1 MTLLP
6 LALKSLRN
14 RRFAALL
21 TLATIACSVALL
33 LGVERVRDEARR
45 SFASTVSG
53 TDLIVG
59 ARSGPVNLLL
69 YAVFHLG
76 EANAAVSWASYQEL
90 AAQPEVAWAVP
101 LSLGD
106 SHRGFRVVGTSADF
120 FTRYRY
126 GAQHAL
132 EFSAGTPFADLYDA
146 VIGADVADKLGY
158 APGTSIVLS
167 HGIGSL
173 AEQHADKPFRVV
185 GVLARSGTPVD
196 ASVFIDLPAVEA
208 LHADWQ
214 SGTHLPQLAVS
225 AEDARQMDL
234 TPKSVSAILVGL
246 KSRAAAFGLKRRI
259 DEYRAEPLLAILPGV
274 TLQELWQLVGG
285 AENAL
290 RATSALV
297 VVTGLLGMLTALVT
311 TLNERRREMAVLRAL
326 GAPARTVFG
335 LMLLEAL
342 LLTAGGALLGVLL
355 LAIALVAG
363 SDFAATHYGLNL
375 TRTDVSAHE
384 LGLLA
389 AVLFGGL
396 TAGTIPAALAYR
408 RALADGLSLRW

>member
-1 MTLLP
+1 
-6 LALKSLRN
+6 
-14 RRFAALL
+14 
-21 TLATIACSVALL
+21 
-33 LGVERVRDEARR
+33 
-45 SFASTVSG
+45 
-53 TDLIVG
+53 
-59 ARSGPVNLLL
+59 
-69 YAVFHLG
+69 
-76 EANAAVSWASYQEL
+76 
-90 AAQPEVAWAVP
+90 
-101 LSLGD
+101 
-106 SHRGFRVVGTSADF
+106 
-120 FTRYRY
+120 
-126 GAQHAL
+126 
-132 EFSAGTPFADLYDA
+132 
-146 VIGADVADKLGY
+146 VIGAEVADKLGY
-158 APGTSIVLS
+158 APGTSIVLA
-167 HGIGSL
+167 HGIGTL

-196 ASVFIDLPAVEA
+196 ASVLIALPAVEA

-214 SGTHLPQLAVS
+214 SGAHLPQFAVS
-225 AEDARQMDL
+225 ADAARRLDL
-234 TPKSVSAILVGL
+234 TPKSVSAVLLGL
-246 KSRAAAFGLKRRI
+246 KSRAAAFALKRRI

-297 VVTGLLGMLTALVT
+297 VVAGLLGMLTALVT

-342 LLTAGGALLGVLL
+342 LLTAGGAALGVLL
-355 LAIALVAG
+355 LGIALVAG
-363 SDFAATHYGLNL
+363 SDFAAAHYGLNL
-375 TRTDVSAHE
+375 TRTDLSAHE

-396 TAGTIPAALAYR
+396 AAGAIPAALAYR